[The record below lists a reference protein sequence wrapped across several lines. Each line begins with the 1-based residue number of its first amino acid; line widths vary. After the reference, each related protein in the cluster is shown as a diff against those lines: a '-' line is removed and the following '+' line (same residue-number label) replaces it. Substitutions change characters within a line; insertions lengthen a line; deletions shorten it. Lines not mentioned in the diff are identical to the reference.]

1 MKNKSEL
8 CGREHIFLYKNID
21 LYKENFG
28 WLMKYLFDMGEV
40 WHVYADVGNEWIYYR
55 MEQVAEEA
63 LSKNGDTLPGPLGRL
78 DAIKELE
85 LEHKSLNEMKERL
98 QQYKENAAREK
109 EEARTEFEK
118 SYKELMKMA
127 EELQK
132 EGKLWRQRY
141 LDLAY
146 QVSPKGKT

>member
-1 MKNKSEL
+1 
-8 CGREHIFLYKNID
+8 
-21 LYKENFG
+21 
-28 WLMKYLFDMGEV
+28 LFDMGEV

-85 LEHKSLNEMKERL
+85 LARKSLNEMKETLER
-98 QQYKENAAREK
+98 Q
-109 EEARTEFEK
+109 RTEFEK
-118 SYKELMKMA
+118 SYEELMKMA

-146 QVSPKGKT
+146 QVSPKQ